1 MYRIFW
7 ADKAI
12 ALITILALAPLT
24 PIAEAQT
31 LPPPTEIPE
40 EVLRTEIYI
49 DARSPV
55 DGKLLTAA
63 EYIELSEQLES
74 VNIPPRYLVSDKL
87 QNLIQLLKLRKFIR
101 QIVPF
106 F

>member
-1 MYRIFW
+1 VYRIFW

-24 PIAEAQT
+24 PIVEAQT

-74 VNIPPRYLVSDKL
+74 VNIPSRYLVSDKL